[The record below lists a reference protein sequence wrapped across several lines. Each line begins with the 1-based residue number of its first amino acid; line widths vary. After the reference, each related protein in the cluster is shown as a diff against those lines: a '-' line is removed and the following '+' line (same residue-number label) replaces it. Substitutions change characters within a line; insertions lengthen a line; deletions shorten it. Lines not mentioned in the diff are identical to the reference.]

1 MEPKIIYYKDVDP
14 AVWDGWVQKVGG
26 SASYYHT
33 WHWINYISQFPEV
46 RENASFVLLDKNKE
60 PVAVCPMALSFFD
73 KENIA
78 AISFGHSPCGAP
90 ALCDISAGTYRDTL
104 DKILDIY
111 QSYGNVHNARQI
123 SFGWHPLNSLAMSG
137 AGRLANENSFGLL
150 RYGLHY
156 YVENTL
162 VTDLS
167 LSEEALADNLGK
179 YHYRHIKRG
188 AKRGIAIRVFNSKNN
203 FAETPEQFRQFQG
216 AHLAAAGRQT
226 RPQATWD
233 AMLDG
238 IRAGHASLFIAFLRD
253 TPISYLYC
261 GEFFLMAFG
270 WSQANVEKYEKEYS
284 PRHLLEWE
292 AMLFYKKNGFK
303 FYEIGERFYGPQP
316 FYIPTAKEIS
326 IGIFK
331 ERYGGML
338 LPKIK
343 WVGYFDR
350 EYMEKQIQENSKKFL
365 AESPLFK
372 IPENA

>member
-46 RENASFVLLDKNKE
+46 RENASFVL
-60 PVAVCPMALSFFD
+60 
-73 KENIA
+73 
-78 AISFGHSPCGAP
+78 
-90 ALCDISAGTYRDTL
+90 L

-216 AHLAAAGRQT
+216 
-226 RPQATWD
+226 
-233 AMLDG
+233 
-238 IRAGHASLFIAFLRD
+238 
-253 TPISYLYC
+253 
-261 GEFFLMAFG
+261 
-270 WSQANVEKYEKEYS
+270 
-284 PRHLLEWE
+284 
-292 AMLFYKKNGFK
+292 
-303 FYEIGERFYGPQP
+303 
-316 FYIPTAKEIS
+316 
-326 IGIFK
+326 
-331 ERYGGML
+331 
-338 LPKIK
+338 
-343 WVGYFDR
+343 
-350 EYMEKQIQENSKKFL
+350 
-365 AESPLFK
+365 
-372 IPENA
+372 